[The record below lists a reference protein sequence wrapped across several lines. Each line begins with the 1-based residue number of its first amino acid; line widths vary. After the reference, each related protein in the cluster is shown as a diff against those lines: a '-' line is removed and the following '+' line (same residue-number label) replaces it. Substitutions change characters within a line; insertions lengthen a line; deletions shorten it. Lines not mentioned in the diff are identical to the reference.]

1 MKFRL
6 AAVLVVLIIGSLVWL
21 STTRRS
27 EPVAK
32 TNPDAS
38 PLTKQTGRLLAVPA
52 IADTIVPEGNPEVP
66 EEASDVLTNSVL
78 PQAVAA
84 KPRTV
89 ALASV
94 EDPPPAPDMAES
106 SASVAPVT
114 ALENMRAVF
123 RQYTLRFGGN
133 PVGDNS
139 EITAVLNGRNPR
151 QAVFLN
157 PDDGMRLNERGELVD
172 SWGTP
177 YFFHQLSR
185 TEMEIHSAGPDR
197 KLWTS
202 DDLVMK

>member
-6 AAVLVVLIIGSLVWL
+6 ASVLVVLIIGSVVWL
-21 STTRRS
+21 TTTRRS
-27 EPVAK
+27 ESVLQATSVASGFSK
-32 TNPDAS
+32 QASHLVADPAAS
-38 PLTKQTGRLLAVPA
+38 PIPS
-52 IADTIVPEGNPEVP
+52 PEGNPEVP
-66 EEASDVLTNSVL
+66 EESPDVITNAVL

-84 KPRTV
+84 RPKTV
-89 ALASV
+89 TIAAV
-94 EDPPPAPDMAES
+94 EDPPPAPETAES